1 MATEPKNYVDYE
13 TALKHFDVVFGIEV
27 HIELS
32 TKTKLFCS
40 APNAFGAE
48 PNTLISPVS
57 LGLPGALPVL
67 NEKAVEY
74 AIKLGLAL
82 NAKINKKSYFA
93 RKNYYYPD
101 LTKNY
106 QTSQSDEPTIGE
118 GHLDLQISDTEMF
131 RIDIERAHLEEDA
144 GKNTHVGGAEGRI
157 FGAQYSLVDYNRAG
171 VPLIEI
177 VTKPVFGAGENA
189 PEIIAKYV
197 RELRDIARTLEISD
211 ARMERGNVR
220 ADINISL
227 SPKGSG
233 KLGIRS
239 ETKNVNSF
247 RSIEAA
253 AHYEIIRHASILLEG
268 ETVTQ
273 ETRHWHEATSSTTSG
288 REKSNADD
296 YRYFPEPNLV
306 PVVISDEW
314 IDQIRAEMPE
324 LPAHKRARLT
334 KEWGFSP
341 KDMQDVLNAD
351 ALALVEMTVT
361 HGTSAHNAKKWWLG
375 ELSRI
380 AKEASLSL
388 TDLAITP
395 ENVAEIQKLID
406 DGKVNDKIAR
416 KIITDVIAGKGTVAE
431 IVANENLE
439 IVSDDSAL
447 KKFVQEALAEQPD
460 VAEKLRNGNMQPIG
474 VIIGIV
480 MKKSQGKADA
490 KKVRE
495 IILAEK

>member
-1 MATEPKNYVDYE
+1 LSDAE
-13 TALKHFDVVFGIEV
+13 T
-27 HIELS
+27 
-32 TKTKLFCS
+32 
-40 APNAFGAE
+40 
-48 PNTLISPVS
+48 
-57 LGLPGALPVL
+57 
-67 NEKAVEY
+67 
-74 AIKLGLAL
+74 
-82 NAKINKKSYFA
+82 
-93 RKNYYYPD
+93 
-101 LTKNY
+101 
-106 QTSQSDEPTIGE
+106 
-118 GHLDLQISDTEMF
+118 F

-144 GKNTHVGGAEGRI
+144 GKNTHVGGSEGRI
-157 FGAQYSLVDYNRAG
+157 FGAEYSLVDYNRAG

-177 VTKPVFGAGENA
+177 VTKPIFGTGENA
-189 PEIIAKYV
+189 PEIIAQYV
-197 RELRDIARTLEISD
+197 HELRDIARALEISE

-247 RSIEAA
+247 KSIETA

-296 YRYFPEPNLV
+296 YRYFPEPNLL

-314 IDQIRAEMPE
+314 IERVSAEMPE
-324 LPAHKRARLT
+324 LPAHKRVRLQSAW
-334 KEWGFSP
+334 EFSA

-351 ALALVEMTVT
+351 ALTLVEATVNS
-361 HGTSAHNAKKWWLG
+361 GTTPHNAKKWWLG
-375 ELSRI
+375 ELSKL
-380 AKEASLSL
+380 AKESSAALIE
-388 TDLAITP
+388 LAITP

-416 KIITDVIAGKGTVAE
+416 KIITDVINGKGTVAE

-447 KKFVQEALAEQPD
+447 KELVKDALAEQPD
-460 VAEKLRNGNMQPIG
+460 VAQKLRDGNMQPIG
-474 VIIGIV
+474 VIIGVV

-495 IILAEK
+495 IILAENA